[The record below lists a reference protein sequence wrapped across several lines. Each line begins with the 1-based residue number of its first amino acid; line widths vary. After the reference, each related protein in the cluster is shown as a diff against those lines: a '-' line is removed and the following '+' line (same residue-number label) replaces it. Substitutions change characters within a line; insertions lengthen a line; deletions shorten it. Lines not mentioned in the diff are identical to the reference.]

1 MKLNKIFRQSSST
14 KCAQLLTETIK
25 DDDVRELQPDE
36 TKPVMNRTILLLV
49 ILFLM
54 IGGVDILKA
63 VDSENSF
70 ENTYNDPKMLK
81 FEGEQSF
88 TVDEIR
94 KSLSNSAEYWTV
106 AYRNLS
112 TEHYTASVQR
122 LIRAGYLHGGFA
134 DVEVSVLENNDNS
147 FLVRIKE
154 GQRYTCGDIMIEPVE
169 SFSSY
174 EDLRKIII
182 SPPTGD
188 ESPYINVEWIKGEP
202 APMDEALSPIN
213 FSHNINKFLSDSGI
227 NLKCAVTISR
237 QKEQ

>member
-14 KCAQLLTETIK
+14 KCSQLLTEIIK
-25 DDDVRELQPDE
+25 DNDVRELQPEE
-36 TKPVMNRTILLLV
+36 TKPVMNRTILILV
-49 ILFLM
+49 TLFLM

-70 ENTYNDPKMLK
+70 EKTYNDPKILK

-112 TEHYTASVQR
+112 KEHYTASVRR

-134 DVEVSVLENNDNS
+134 DVEVSVLENKYNS

-154 GQRYTCGDIMIEPVE
+154 GQRYTCGNIMIEPVE

-174 EDLRKIII
+174 NDLRKIII
-182 SPPTGD
+182 SPPTED
-188 ESPYINVEWIKGEP
+188 DSPYINVEWIKGEP
-202 APMDEALSPIN
+202 APMDEALNPIN
-213 FSHNINKFLSDSGI
+213 FSKNIFNSIYSFAS
-227 NLKCAVTISR
+227 ISTSYLY
-237 QKEQ
+237 